1 MEKRI
6 RGFLVIIKAIQVTKK
21 LIQNKD
27 ANIEAKLKKYQA
39 MFIASK
45 VYFKILQKTKRFG
58 SLEERLKNS
67 IRATFTVMDH
77 FMNERRQ

>member
-1 MEKRI
+1 
-6 RGFLVIIKAIQVTKK
+6 
-21 LIQNKD
+21 
-27 ANIEAKLKKYQA
+27 